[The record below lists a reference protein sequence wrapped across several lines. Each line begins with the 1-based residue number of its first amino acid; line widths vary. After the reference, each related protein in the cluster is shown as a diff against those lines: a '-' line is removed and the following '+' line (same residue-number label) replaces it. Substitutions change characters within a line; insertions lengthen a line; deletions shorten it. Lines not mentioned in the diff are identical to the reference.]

1 MYVIYAM
8 KGDTEVSDAS
18 ESKYSLHISPG
29 KAGINYY
36 KDLWRYREL
45 FLFLAWRDV
54 LVRYKQTVIGV
65 LWSVLRPLITMI
77 IFTIVFSRLANLP
90 SNGAPYG
97 VMVFAGVLPWQFFS
111 NSLADTGNSLVAN
124 AHLVSKV
131 YFPRIIIPA
140 SSVIVGFIDFLI
152 AFIIMLVLM
161 IFWYSFIPPVSIFFI
176 LPFLVPAFLSS
187 LGLGFLVSALTVK
200 YRDFRYIVPFI
211 VQFGL
216 YISPVGF
223 MSSIVPEKWRLLYSL
238 NPIVGVIDGFR
249 WAILGGGS
257 QPLWWPGVAVST
269 AVSIILFMIG
279 FGYFRNTEK
288 AFADVI

>member
-1 MYVIYAM
+1 M
-8 KGDTEVSDAS
+8 KGDMGNGEIKNI
-18 ESKYSLHISPG
+18 KYTLHISPG
-29 KAGINYY
+29 KVEINYF

-77 IFTIVFSRLANLP
+77 VFTIVFSKLANLN

-97 VMVFAGVLPWQFFS
+97 IMVFAGTLPWQFFS
-111 NSLADTGNSLVAN
+111 NSLSDSGNSLIAN
-124 AHLVSKV
+124 SHLISKV
-131 YFPRIIIPA
+131 YFPRVIIPA
-140 SSVIVGFIDFLI
+140 SSVIVSFIDFLI
-152 AFIIMLVLM
+152 AFLIMLAIMVL
-161 IFWYSFIPPVSIFFI
+161 WYSFIPPASIVLI
-176 LPFLVPAFLSS
+176 IPFLALAFFSS
-187 LGLGFLVSALTVK
+187 LGLGFLLSALTVK

-249 WAILGGGS
+249 WAILGDVS
-257 QPLWWPGVAVST
+257 QPLWWPGVAVS
-269 AVSIILFMIG
+269 AVVSALLFVIG

>member
-1 MYVIYAM
+1 M
-8 KGDTEVSDAS
+8 GEVGG
-18 ESKYSLHISPG
+18 EKRYTLHISPG
-29 KAGINYY
+29 KAEINYF

-45 FLFLAWRDV
+45 FVFLAWRDV

-77 IFTIVFSRLANLP
+77 IFTVVFSRLASLP

-97 VMVFAGVLPWQFFS
+97 VMVFAGILPWQFFS
-111 NSLADTGNSLVAN
+111 NALSDSGNSLIGN
-124 AHLVSKV
+124 SHLISKV
-131 YFPRIIIPA
+131 YFPRVIIPTSA
-140 SSVIVGFIDFLI
+140 VIVSLVDFLI
-152 AFIIMLVLM
+152 AFVIMLLIMV
-161 IFWYSFIPPVSIFFI
+161 FWYSFVPPLTIFLT
-176 LPFLVPAFLSS
+176 LPFLALAFVAA

-238 NPIVGVIDGFR
+238 NPVVGVIDGFR
-249 WAILGGGS
+249 WAVLGAS
-257 QPLWWPGVAVST
+257 QPLWWPAVAVSA
-269 AVSIILFMIG
+269 AVSAALFVIG
-279 FGYFRNTEK
+279 FGYFRNTER

>member
-1 MYVIYAM
+1 MIN
-8 KGDTEVSDAS
+8 GDS
-18 ESKYSLHISPG
+18 EQKYTLHISPG
-29 KAGINYY
+29 KVEINYF

-77 IFTIVFSRLANLP
+77 VFTVVFSKLANLP

-97 VMVFAGVLPWQFFS
+97 VMVFAGILPWQFFS
-111 NSLADTGNSLVAN
+111 NALSDSGNSLVAN
-124 AHLVSKV
+124 SHLISKV
-131 YFPRIIIPA
+131 YFPRIIIPV
-140 SSVIVGFIDFLI
+140 SSVIVSLIDFLI
-152 AFIIMLVLM
+152 SFVIMLAIMVL
-161 IFWYSFIPPVSIFFI
+161 WYSFIPPVTI
-176 LPFLVPAFLSS
+176 LFTIPFLMLAFFSA

-216 YISPVGF
+216 YVSPVGF
-223 MSSIVPEKWRLLYSL
+223 MSAIVPEKWRLLYSI
-238 NPIVGVIDGFR
+238 NPVVGIIDGFR
-249 WAILGGGS
+249 WSILGASQPVWWPSVIMSFGVSAILF
-257 QPLWWPGVAVST
+257 
-269 AVSIILFMIG
+269 ILG
-279 FGYFRNTEK
+279 FSYFRNTEK

>member
-1 MYVIYAM
+1 MVTEDTKNNKYA
-8 KGDTEVSDAS
+8 
-18 ESKYSLHISPG
+18 LHISPG
-29 KAGINYY
+29 KAEINYF

-65 LWSVLRPLITMI
+65 LWSVLRPLVTMVV
-77 IFTIVFSRLANLP
+77 FTVVFSRIANLP

-97 VMVFAGVLPWQFFS
+97 VMVFAGILPWQFFS
-111 NSLADTGNSLVAN
+111 NALSDSGNSLISN
-124 AHLVSKV
+124 SHLISKV

-140 SSVIVGFIDFLI
+140 SAVIVGLIDFLI
-152 AFIIMLVLM
+152 AFVIMLVIM
-161 IFWYSFIPPVSIFFI
+161 ILWYSFIPPVTIVLTI
-176 LPFLVPAFLSS
+176 PFLMLAFFSA
-187 LGLGFLVSALTVK
+187 LGLGFLISALTVK

-223 MSSIVPEKWRLLYSL
+223 MSSIVPEKWRLLYSI
-238 NPIVGVIDGFR
+238 NPVVGVIDGFR
-249 WAILGGGS
+249 WAILGEAS
-257 QPLWWPGVAVST
+257 QPLWWPGIGMSFAVS
-269 AVSIILFMIG
+269 AILFALG
-279 FGYFRNTEK
+279 FSYFRNTEK